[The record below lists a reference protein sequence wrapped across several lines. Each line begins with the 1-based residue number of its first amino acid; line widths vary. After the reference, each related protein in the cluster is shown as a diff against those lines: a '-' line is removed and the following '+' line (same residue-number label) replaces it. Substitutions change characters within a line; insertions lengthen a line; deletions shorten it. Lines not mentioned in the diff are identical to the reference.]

1 MASISS
7 LLRSALVSITALAL
21 LPAAAAAL
29 PRAPDVGAAAAFKSG
44 PDKPILVW
52 QGEGRDRG
60 PGYRFWPRTGG
71 RWAGRGWGGNW
82 NGGRYWNR
90 GGGYGWRHGGY
101 GRHGGYYRNG
111 WNNWGGF
118 ALGLGLGIPLGYY
131 GSGYYGGYDYD
142 PYYYDEPVYRP
153 RVYRP
158 RVRRAAPYYA
168 EPRVYRYPRA
178 QTGSQCDNVYL
189 RGRNFSGCFDNR

>member
-1 MASISS
+1 MLSQLSSIAHSS
-7 LLRSALVSITALAL
+7 VIALAAL
-21 LPAAAAAL
+21 AVFAPAASGAPLGPVLDQPVAA
-29 PRAPDVGAAAAFKSG
+29 GNAAKVIPVEMGGSAFTR
-44 PDKPILVW
+44 PYLRRNW
-52 QGEGRDRG
+52 
-60 PGYRFWPRTGG
+60 GG
-71 RWAGRGWGGNW
+71 RNWGGNW

-178 QTGSQCDNVYL
+178 QTGSHCDNVYL

>member
-71 RWAGRGWGGNW
+71 RWAGGGWGGNW

-131 GSGYYGGYDYD
+131 GSGYYGGYD
-142 PYYYDEPVYRP
+142 PYYAPYRP
-153 RVYRP
+153 RVYRGGGSAHVEWCYARYRSYREYDNTFQPYHAP
-158 RVRRAAPYYA
+158 RRQCISPY
-168 EPRVYRYPRA
+168 
-178 QTGSQCDNVYL
+178 
-189 RGRNFSGCFDNR
+189 